1 MARPRTPTNV
11 LKLRGAYKKNPARKR
26 KDEPV
31 DDRALKRITAR
42 LDTEKKAYDL
52 LVKSAVPGVLVQ
64 ADSPA
69 VWLCCKL
76 MVKIDSGDYTASD
89 AAQLTRLFVSFG
101 LTPAAR
107 AGLSVPQPETPN
119 PFAMI

>member
-11 LKLRGAYKKNPARKR
+11 LKLRGAFKKNPQRKR

-31 DDRALKRITAR
+31 DGRSIRRITAR

-76 MVKIDSGDYTASD
+76 MVKIDGGDYTASD

-101 LTPAAR
+101 LTPSSR
-107 AGLSVPQPETPN
+107 ASLSVPEPETPN
-119 PFAMI
+119 PFAEI